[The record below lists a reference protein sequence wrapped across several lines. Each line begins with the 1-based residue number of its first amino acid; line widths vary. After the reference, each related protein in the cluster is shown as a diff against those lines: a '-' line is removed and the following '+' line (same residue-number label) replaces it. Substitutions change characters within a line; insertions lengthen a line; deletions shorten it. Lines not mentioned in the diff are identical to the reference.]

1 MNQTTITSGR
11 TAPPVPDLIHQ
22 LRAQRIRISALSRK
36 SGALRDRG
44 RDLLAKSKSLAAG
57 VEQSWTDLA
66 IACLQTR
73 SAVQNFA
80 STALPGT
87 AALRFQSPPQVC
99 PSSFLRIRRT
109 WSRRSNRPRKFS
121 KWSSPAPK
129 AAGSIRSSSVRGSS
143 SGPAQ
148 PVQSNFRFISS
159 VTGRPFYNDEPPG
172 SSQPNPSGTDKLCVA
187 DCRPPASYDWG
198 VGGTLG
204 HD

>member
-1 MNQTTITSGR
+1 VEETCSRNQ
-11 TAPPVPDLIHQ
+11 
-22 LRAQRIRISALSRK
+22 K
-36 SGALRDRG
+36 YW
-44 RDLLAKSKSLAAG
+44 LLASSNLGQTSPSLASTPG
-57 VEQSWTDLA
+57 LP
-66 IACLQTR
+66 L
-73 SAVQNFA
+73 QNFA